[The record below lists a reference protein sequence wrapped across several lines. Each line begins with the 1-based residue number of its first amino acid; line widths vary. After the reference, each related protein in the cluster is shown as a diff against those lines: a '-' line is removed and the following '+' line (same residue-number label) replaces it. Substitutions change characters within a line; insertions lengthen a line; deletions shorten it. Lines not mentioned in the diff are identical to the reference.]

1 MERATGVDAS
11 VDEDRRKLLLG
22 LAALAA
28 SAASGP
34 LGAQP
39 APLADPT
46 GFASLSRGLT
56 GYAYADAATASAMV
70 DALTQAVGAD
80 ALRRIATLAAV
91 TPPAQLNAELRAAG
105 LSAPAETVVVALYTG
120 QVGAQVITYDNALVW
135 QALGWTKPNAWCG
148 GTTGYWSDKPT
159 GT

>member
-1 MERATGVDAS
+1 MDRAPAVDAG
-11 VDEDRRKLLLG
+11 VDEDRRRLLLG

-28 SAASGP
+28 SGVAAP

-46 GFASLSRGLT
+46 SFANLSKGLA
-56 GYAYADAATASAMV
+56 GYAYADAATASALL

-91 TPPAQLNAELRAAG
+91 TPPAQLNAELRTAG
-105 LSAPAETVVVALYTG
+105 LSTQAETVVVALYTG
-120 QVGAQVITYDNALVW
+120 QVGARVISYDNALVW

-148 GTTGYWSDKPT
+148 GTTGYWTDKPA